1 MELYLEQGNK
11 EKERIRRS
19 SELRVEES
27 WQECDHVV
35 FCSTRKQNHKDAQSL
50 APLQLAPVFSEF
62 CSQRRSNQR
71 TAVVHSFK
79 FGNYSEDS

>member
-35 FCSTRKQNHKDAQSL
+35 FCGTRKQKHKDA
-50 APLQLAPVFSEF
+50 
-62 CSQRRSNQR
+62 
-71 TAVVHSFK
+71 
-79 FGNYSEDS
+79 